1 MEEPVTALVPLHSNQ
16 VSDGSTETRSGK
28 RKAGESSTP
37 AASIKWY
44 KQKFRDSW
52 LQDDRFKNWLVS
64 VPDDPYR
71 AKCKLCNADL
81 RAGKSELEKHAKT
94 KHHRDTVKA
103 VEDVKALLGFANQAE
118 GRVLPDMGAELPSAD
133 QSDNSFQVQDDELSR
148 PVPCVP
154 LPSVPSRRRSPPTA
168 ATLPSP
174 LKSPLTTLSFMPQVQ
189 SYAPD
194 FRGIAVVD
202 SQLREIQLGD
212 YQGKFLLLFF
222 YPQDFT
228 LACPSELVEYSER
241 AAEFRSVNTEIV
253 AISTDSYYT
262 HLAWTNT
269 PRKLGGLGKVNVP
282 LLSDSTRKISKD
294 YNVLLED
301 AGITLRASFIIDP
314 KGMIRQITVN
324 DVNLYRSV
332 DETLRL
338 LKSLQYV
345 EKHGTAINSSWE
357 PEPSS
362 GRTTERFAS
371 RNRVEK

>member
-16 VSDGSTETRSGK
+16 DADGAAEARRGK
-28 RKAGESSTP
+28 RKGGETS
-37 AASIKWY
+37 AASSIKWY
-44 KQKFRDSW
+44 KQKFRESW
-52 LQDDRFKNWLVS
+52 LLDDRFKNWLVS

-118 GRVLPDMGAELPSAD
+118 AQVLPDMVVELPSAD
-133 QSDNSFQVQDDELSR
+133 QVHEDELSR
-148 PVPCVP
+148 PLPCTT
-154 LPSVPSRRRSPPTA
+154 LPTVPSQRRSPPVA
-168 ATLPSP
+168 VMPSP
-174 LKSPLTTLSFMPQVQ
+174 VPSRSPQVQ

-202 SQLREIQLGD
+202 NQIREIQLSD
-212 YQGKFLLLFF
+212 YHGKFLLLFF

-241 AAEFRSVNTEIV
+241 AADFRSINAEIV
-253 AISTDSYYT
+253 AVSTDSYST

-282 LLSDSTRKISKD
+282 LLSDFTKKISKD
-294 YNVLLED
+294 YHVLLEEG
-301 AGITLRASFIIDP
+301 GIALRASFLIDP
-314 KGMIRQITVN
+314 RGMIRQSTIN

-338 LKSLQYV
+338 LKALQYI
-345 EKHGTAINSSWE
+345 EKHGTAISSSWE

-362 GRTTERFAS
+362 GRTSERLAS
-371 RNRVEK
+371 RTRVEK

>member
-16 VSDGSTETRSGK
+16 VADGAAETRPGK
-28 RKAGESSTP
+28 RKGGETSS
-37 AASIKWY
+37 AASSIKWY
-44 KQKFRDSW
+44 KQKFRESW
-52 LQDDRFKNWLVS
+52 LLDDRFKNWLVS

-118 GRVLPDMGAELPSAD
+118 AQVLPDMVTELPSAD
-133 QSDNSFQVQDDELSR
+133 QSDNSFQVHEDELSR
-148 PVPCVP
+148 PLPCAT
-154 LPSVPSRRRSPPTA
+154 LPSVPSQRRSPPVA
-168 ATLPSP
+168 AVMPSHVP
-174 LKSPLTTLSFMPQVQ
+174 SRSPQVQ

-202 SQLREIQLGD
+202 NQIREIQLSD
-212 YQGKFLLLFF
+212 YHGKFLLLFF

-241 AAEFRSVNTEIV
+241 AAEFRSINAEIV
-253 AISTDSYYT
+253 AVSTDSYNT
-262 HLAWTNT
+262 HLAWMNT

-282 LLSDSTRKISKD
+282 LLSDFTKKISKD
-294 YNVLLED
+294 YHVLLEE
-301 AGITLRASFIIDP
+301 AGIALRASFLIDP
-314 KGMIRQITVN
+314 KGMIRQSTIN

-338 LKSLQYV
+338 LKALQYI
-345 EKHGTAINSSWE
+345 EKHGAAICSSWE

-362 GRTTERFAS
+362 GRTSERLAS
-371 RNRVEK
+371 RTRVEK

>member
-16 VSDGSTETRSGK
+16 VADGAAETRPGK
-28 RKAGESSTP
+28 RKGGETSS
-37 AASIKWY
+37 AASSIKWY
-44 KQKFRDSW
+44 KQKFRESW
-52 LQDDRFKNWLVS
+52 LLDDRFKNWLVS

-118 GRVLPDMGAELPSAD
+118 AQVLPDMVTELPSAD
-133 QSDNSFQVQDDELSR
+133 QSDNSFQVHEDELSR
-148 PVPCVP
+148 PPPCAT
-154 LPSVPSRRRSPPTA
+154 LPSVPCQRRSPPVA
-168 ATLPSP
+168 AVMPSP
-174 LKSPLTTLSFMPQVQ
+174 APSRSPQVQ

-202 SQLREIQLGD
+202 NQIREIQLSD
-212 YQGKFLLLFF
+212 YHGKFLLLFF

-241 AAEFRSVNTEIV
+241 AAEFRSINAEIV
-253 AISTDSYYT
+253 AVSTDSFNT

-282 LLSDSTRKISKD
+282 LLSDFTKKISKD
-294 YNVLLED
+294 YHVLLEE
-301 AGITLRASFIIDP
+301 AGIALRASFLIDP
-314 KGMIRQITVN
+314 KGMIRQSTIN

-338 LKSLQYV
+338 LKALQYI
-345 EKHGTAINSSWE
+345 EKHGAAICSSWE

-362 GRTTERFAS
+362 GRTSERLAS
-371 RNRVEK
+371 RTRVEK